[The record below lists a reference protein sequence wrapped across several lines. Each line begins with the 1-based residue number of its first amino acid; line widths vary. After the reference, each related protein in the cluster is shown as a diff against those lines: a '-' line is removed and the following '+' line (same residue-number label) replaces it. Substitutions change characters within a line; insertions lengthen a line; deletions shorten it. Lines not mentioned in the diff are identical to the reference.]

1 MTTQTDRAAPRRRRF
16 GAPKNWRQTF
26 LANLADTSNVS
37 AAAEAADIS
46 LSWVYKTRR
55 EDPEFARHWFA
66 ALCEGYDNL
75 EMDLLHR
82 LRSGEAQDAEP
93 RKYDNATAF
102 RLLSVHRQS
111 VAREKAIQED
121 DDEQAVLASI
131 DAKLD
136 AMRERAHQNAMSGD
150 ADDEE

>member
-1 MTTQTDRAAPRRRRF
+1 MTSQPDRAPARRRRY

-26 LANLADTSNVS
+26 LAQLADTSNVS
-37 AAAEAADIS
+37 AAADTAEIS

-55 EDPEFARHWFA
+55 EDPQFTRQWFA

-82 LRSGEAQDAEP
+82 LRSGDASEGST

-121 DDEQAVLASI
+121 EDEAAILASI

-136 AMRERAHQNAMSGD
+136 AMRERAQSNAAGTGD
-150 ADDEE
+150 DPV

>member
-1 MTTQTDRAAPRRRRF
+1 MNSQTERETAPRRRF

-26 LANLADTSNVS
+26 LARLADTSNVS

-55 EDPEFARHWFA
+55 EDQQFARQWFA

-82 LRSGEAQDAEP
+82 LRSGEIKDTDQ

-121 DDEQAVLASI
+121 DDEQAILASI

-136 AMRERAHQNAMSGD
+136 AMRERAHQNATAGE

>member
-1 MTTQTDRAAPRRRRF
+1 MNSPTQRVPPRKRRF
-16 GAPKNWRQTF
+16 GAPRNWRQPF

-37 AAAEAADIS
+37 AAAEAAQIS

-55 EDPEFARHWFA
+55 EDAQFARQWFA

-82 LRSGEAQDAEP
+82 LRSGEAKEADP

-121 DDEQAVLASI
+121 DDEQAILSSI

-136 AMRERAHQNAMSGD
+136 AMRERAQQNAAVGEP
-150 ADDEE
+150 DDEE

>member
-1 MTTQTDRAAPRRRRF
+1 MTTQTDCAAPRRRRF

-26 LANLADTSNVS
+26 LASLADTSNVS

-82 LRSGEAQDAEP
+82 LRSGEAKDAEP

>member
-1 MTTQTDRAAPRRRRF
+1 MTSKPDRASARRRRF

-37 AAAEAADIS
+37 ASADAAQIS

-55 EDPEFARHWFA
+55 EDPQFARQWFA

-82 LRSGEAQDAEP
+82 LRSGDAVESSG
-93 RKYDNATAF
+93 RKFDNATSF
-102 RLLSVHRQS
+102 RLLTVHRQT

-121 DDEQAVLASI
+121 EDEAAILASI

-136 AMRERAHQNAMSGD
+136 AMRERAQSNAAS
-150 ADDEE
+150 AANDDEI

>member
-1 MTTQTDRAAPRRRRF
+1 MNSPTQCAPERKRRF

-26 LANLADTSNVS
+26 LARLADTSNVS
-37 AAAEAADIS
+37 AAAEAAQIS

-55 EDPEFARHWFA
+55 EDPQFACQWFA

-82 LRSGEAQDAEP
+82 LRNGETKDDDN
-93 RKYDNATAF
+93 RKFDNATAF
-102 RLLSVHRQS
+102 RLLGIHRQT
-111 VAREKAIQED
+111 VAREKAIQD
-121 DDEQAVLASI
+121 NDDEASILASI

-136 AMRERAHQNAMSGD
+136 AMRERALQNA
-150 ADDEE
+150 AAANVHDEE

>member
-1 MTTQTDRAAPRRRRF
+1 MTSQPDRAPARRRRF

-55 EDPEFARHWFA
+55 EDPHFARQWFA

-82 LRSGEAQDAEP
+82 LRSGEAKDTEAP
-93 RKYDNATAF
+93 KYDNATAF

-121 DDEQAVLASI
+121 EDEQAILASI

-136 AMRERAHQNAMSGD
+136 AMRERAQQNAAAGCP
-150 ADDEE
+150 DDEE

>member
-1 MTTQTDRAAPRRRRF
+1 MTSQPDRAPARGRRF

-37 AAAEAADIS
+37 AAAEAAQIS

-55 EDPEFARHWFA
+55 EDSQFARQWFA

-82 LRSGEAQDAEP
+82 LRSGEAKEADI

-102 RLLSVHRQS
+102 RLLSVHRQA
-111 VAREKAIQED
+111 VARERAIQED
-121 DDEQAVLASI
+121 EDEQAILASI

-136 AMRERAHQNAMSGD
+136 SMRERAQQNAAFGD
-150 ADDEE
+150 PHDEE